1 VKYCDACHSAYPD
14 DFNICPRDQGALRHA
29 TDLIP
34 GMVIRGKYEI
44 LSKVGAGGMASV
56 YKARHVAFGEVLALK
71 LVGTRLAHDP
81 DFLKR
86 FRNEAV
92 ITRRLH
98 HPNAVRVEDLDATE
112 DGRPF
117 IVMEYVDGRSLRE
130 LVRTDGPQPLAR
142 AVAVARQVCAA
153 LQAAH
158 ALGITHRDIKPDNI
172 LLGRGPDGAEHV
184 KVLDFG
190 IAKVR
195 ETTEGEGEGYT
206 PTRTGMIVGTPQYI
220 SPEQAMGKRGE
231 EVDGRADL
239 YSLGVVLYEMV
250 TGRLPFQSDTA
261 MGMLLHHLQTAPTP
275 PDLARPD
282 LAIPAPLTDVLMRAL
297 RKDREQ
303 RYANAGEMLQALD
316 AVAALPL
323 PEAPPLEWPATPTPP
338 PVRTPSSQ
346 APTPRPLTPT
356 QLAEIEALPTK
367 MFPGTP
373 PPLPAPTMLSGP
385 ATVLNAPAPLPG
397 PPPSRRRKWP
407 WVVGGLL
414 LIGCCGKLVEKPAP
428 ARAPATEADKT
439 AEELAAALIKAGIER
454 ATQHEDPDAQDDKI
468 EGQVEER
475 LSTSRVTQEHDVD
488 VKVHER
494 VVTLSGEVPDQSV
507 ALVAEALAETVPG
520 VERVENEIKAP
531 IASARSRA
539 RAQAPLPPGAPPITV
554 PVPPPPRGMGPVAP
568 GSPEAQA
575 IAELLKKARKA
586 VAANRPE
593 EAMGHYGAIMAI
605 DHTNE
610 EAREGMQRAALG
622 MSGDW
627 MRRFGWDQLAR
638 ERRSGRRGPSPAP
651 TERPEQPEQQ
661 GRPERQEPPEPPER

>member
-153 LQAAH
+153 LAAAH

-195 ETTEGEGEGYT
+195 ESTEGEGEGYT

-282 LAIPAPLTDVLMRAL
+282 LAIPAPLCDVLMRAL
-297 RKDREQ
+297 QKDREQ
-303 RYANAGEMLQALD
+303 RYASAGDMLQALD

-323 PEAPPLEWPATPTPP
+323 PEAPPLEWPASATPP

-385 ATVLNAPAPLPG
+385 ATVLNAPPPLPA
-397 PPPSRRRKWP
+397 PPRRRRKWP
-407 WVVGGLL
+407 WVVGAIVV
-414 LIGCCGKLVEKPAP
+414 IGFCAKVAEKPQPRPSPSPDVGDRLAEVIKQGV
-428 ARAPATEADKT
+428 EAAVEGD
-439 AEELAAALIKAGIER
+439 
-454 ATQHEDPDAQDDKI
+454 QDDKI
-468 EGQVEER
+468 QEQVEER
-475 LSTSRVTQEHDVD
+475 LGGSRVTQQHDINVR
-488 VKVHER
+488 VHER
-494 VVTLSGEVPDQSV
+494 VVTLEGEVPDQSV
-507 ALVAEALAETVPG
+507 SLVAEALAETVPG
-520 VERVENEIKAP
+520 VERIENEIKAP
-531 IASARSRA
+531 VTAAKSGARGK
-539 RAQAPLPPGAPPITV
+539 APLPPGAPPITI
-554 PVPPPPRGMGPVAP
+554 PEPPLPGQAPIAP

-575 IAELLKKARKA
+575 IAELLKKAKKA
-586 VAANRPE
+586 VAENRPE
-593 EAMGHYGAIMAI
+593 EAMRHYGAIMSI

-610 EAREGMQRAALG
+610 EARDGMQRAALG
-622 MSGDW
+622 LSGSW
-627 MRRFGWDQLAR
+627 MRRFGWEQAMR
-638 ERRSGRRGPSPAP
+638 ERRSGRRPSSPPA
-651 TERPEQPEQQ
+651 EQPEQPE
-661 GRPERQEPPEPPER
+661 RQERPEPPER

>member
-14 DFNICPRDQGALRHA
+14 DFNICPRDQGALREA
-29 TDLIP
+29 TDLFP
-34 GMVIRGKYEI
+34 GMVIRGKYEV
-44 LSKVGAGGMASV
+44 LSKVGSGGMASV
-56 YKARHVAFGEVLALK
+56 YKARHVAFGEILALK
-71 LVGTRLAHDP
+71 LVGTRLSHDP

-130 LVRTDGPQPLAR
+130 LVRKDGPQPLSR

-153 LQAAH
+153 LAAAH

-195 ETTEGEGEGYT
+195 ESTEGEGEGYT

-220 SPEQAMGKRGE
+220 SPEQAMGKRGD

-282 LAIPAPLTDVLMRAL
+282 LAIPAPLCDVLMRAL
-297 RKDREQ
+297 QKDRDQ
-303 RYANAGEMLQALD
+303 RYASAGEMLQALD

-323 PEAPPLEWPATPTPP
+323 PEAPPLEWPATPTPS

-356 QLAEIEALPTK
+356 QLADIEAQPTK

-373 PPLPAPTMLSGP
+373 PPLPAPTMVSGA
-385 ATVLNAPAPLPG
+385 ATVLNTPPPLPG
-397 PPPSRRRKWP
+397 PPARRGRKWP
-407 WVVGGLL
+407 WVVGAIVV
-414 LIGCCGKLVEKPAP
+414 IGFCGKVLEKERPTPAP
-428 ARAPATEADKT
+428 SPEVGEQLAEAIKQRV
-439 AEELAAALIKAGIER
+439 EAAVEGD
-454 ATQHEDPDAQDDKI
+454 HDDKI
-468 EGQVEER
+468 QDQVEER
-475 LSTSRVTQEHDVD
+475 LGTSRVTQEHDINVR
-488 VKVHER
+488 VHER
-494 VVTLSGEVPDQSV
+494 VVTLEGEVPDQSV

-531 IASARSRA
+531 IRS
-539 RAQAPLPPGAPPITV
+539 AQAGPRGLPRGAPPPITA
-554 PVPPPPRGMGPVAP
+554 PEPPGPPDMKPVAP
-568 GSPEAQA
+568 DSPDAQA

-586 VAANRPE
+586 VAENRPE
-593 EAMGHYGAIMAI
+593 EAMGHYGAVMSI
-605 DHTNE
+605 DHTNQ
-610 EAREGMQRAALG
+610 EAREGLQRAALG
-622 MSGDW
+622 MSGDF
-627 MRRFGWDQLAR
+627 MRRFGWDPQTR
-638 ERRSGRRGPSPAP
+638 ERRSGRRPSPRP
-651 TERPEQPEQQ
+651 TEQPERAEQPEQQ
-661 GRPERQEPPEPPER
+661 ERPEPPERP

>member
-1 VKYCDACHSAYPD
+1 MKYCDACHSAYPD
-14 DFNICPRDQGALRHA
+14 DFNICPRDQGALRQA
-29 TDLIP
+29 TDLLP

-56 YKARHVAFGEVLALK
+56 YKARHLAFGEVLALK

-153 LQAAH
+153 LAAAH

-195 ETTEGEGEGYT
+195 ESTEGEGEGYT

-282 LAIPAPLTDVLMRAL
+282 LAIPAPLSDVLMRAL
-297 RKDREQ
+297 QKDRER
-303 RYANAGEMLQALD
+303 RYASASEMLQALD

-323 PEAPPLEWPATPTPP
+323 PAAPPLEWPAAPVATPP
-338 PVRTPSSQ
+338 SVRTPSSQ
-346 APTPRPLTPT
+346 ATTPRPLTPT
-356 QLAEIEALPTK
+356 QLAEIEAQPTK

-373 PPLPAPTMLSGP
+373 PPVPAPTMLSGP
-385 ATVLNAPAPLPG
+385 ATVLNAATRPPG
-397 PPPSRRRKWP
+397 PPRARRRKWP

-414 LIGCCGKLVEKPAP
+414 LIGCCGKLVERPAP
-428 ARAPATEADKT
+428 APPAPSSAEKT
-439 AEELAAALIKAGIER
+439 AEELAQALIKAGIER
-454 ATQHEDPDAQDDKI
+454 ALQQDPGAQDDKI
-468 EGQVEER
+468 EGMVEER
-475 LSTSRVTQEHDVD
+475 LAASRVTQEHDLN
-488 VKVHER
+488 VKVHDR
-494 VVTLSGEVPDQSV
+494 VVTLDGDVPDQSV
-507 ALVAEALAETVPG
+507 ALVAEALAETGPG
-520 VERVENEIKAP
+520 VERIDNRIKAP
-531 IASARSRA
+531 VASARSGA
-539 RAQAPLPPGAPPITV
+539 RGPAPAPPGAPPLTV
-554 PVPPPPRGMGPVAP
+554 PVPPAPAGVGPVAP

-586 VAANRPE
+586 VAENRPE

-610 EAREGMQRAALG
+610 EARNGMQRAALG

-627 MRRFGWDQLAR
+627 MRRFGWDQRSR
-638 ERRSGRRGPSPAP
+638 ERRSDRRTRTPEPA
-651 TERPEQPEQQ
+651 ERPAT
-661 GRPERQEPPEPPER
+661 PEPPEQQ

>member
-1 VKYCDACHSAYPD
+1 M
-14 DFNICPRDQGALRHA
+14 L
-29 TDLIP
+29 
-34 GMVIRGKYEI
+34 IRGKYEI

-56 YKARHVAFGEVLALK
+56 YKARHLAFGEVLALK

-153 LQAAH
+153 LAAAH

-282 LAIPAPLTDVLMRAL
+282 LSIPAPLTDVLMRAL
-297 RKDREQ
+297 QKDREQ

-356 QLAEIEALPTK
+356 QLAEIEAQPTK

-385 ATVLNAPAPLPG
+385 ATVLNTPVPHPPLPG
-397 PPPSRRRKWP
+397 PPRARRRKWP
-407 WVVGGLL
+407 W
-414 LIGCCGKLVEKPAP
+414 
-428 ARAPATEADKT
+428 
-439 AEELAAALIKAGIER
+439 
-454 ATQHEDPDAQDDKI
+454 
-468 EGQVEER
+468 
-475 LSTSRVTQEHDVD
+475 
-488 VKVHER
+488 
-494 VVTLSGEVPDQSV
+494 
-507 ALVAEALAETVPG
+507 
-520 VERVENEIKAP
+520 
-531 IASARSRA
+531 
-539 RAQAPLPPGAPPITV
+539 
-554 PVPPPPRGMGPVAP
+554 
-568 GSPEAQA
+568 
-575 IAELLKKARKA
+575 
-586 VAANRPE
+586 
-593 EAMGHYGAIMAI
+593 
-605 DHTNE
+605 
-610 EAREGMQRAALG
+610 
-622 MSGDW
+622 
-627 MRRFGWDQLAR
+627 
-638 ERRSGRRGPSPAP
+638 
-651 TERPEQPEQQ
+651 
-661 GRPERQEPPEPPER
+661 

>member
-1 VKYCDACHSAYPD
+1 
-14 DFNICPRDQGALRHA
+14 
-29 TDLIP
+29 
-34 GMVIRGKYEI
+34 MVIRGKYEV

-153 LQAAH
+153 LAAAH

-195 ETTEGEGEGYT
+195 ESTEGEGEGYT

-275 PDLARPD
+275 PDLVRPD

-297 RKDREQ
+297 HKDREQ
-303 RYANAGEMLQALD
+303 RYASAGDMLQALD

-323 PEAPPLEWPATPTPP
+323 PAAPPLEWPTTATPP

-356 QLAEIEALPTK
+356 QLAEIEAQPTK

-373 PPLPAPTMLSGP
+373 PPLPAPTLLPGP
-385 ATVLNAPAPLPG
+385 ATVLNAAPPLPD
-397 PPPSRRRKWP
+397 PPARRRRKWP
-407 WVVGGLL
+407 WVVGALL
-414 LIGCCGKLVEKPAP
+414 VVGCCGKLIDRQDPKPSPSPQVGDQLAEVIKQRVEDAVSG
-428 ARAPATEADKT
+428 AD
-439 AEELAAALIKAGIER
+439 
-454 ATQHEDPDAQDDKI
+454 DDKI
-468 EGQVEER
+468 QEQVEER
-475 LSTSRVTQEHDVD
+475 LATSRVTQEHGIDVN
-488 VKVHER
+488 VHER
-494 VVTLSGEVPDQSV
+494 VVTLDGEVPDQSV

-520 VERVENEIKAP
+520 VERIENQIKAP
-531 IASARSRA
+531 IRSAQSGTRGKSGV
-539 RAQAPLPPGAPPITV
+539 PPGGPVIELPEPPAPPE
-554 PVPPPPRGMGPVAP
+554 MKPVAP
-568 GSPEAQA
+568 NSPEAQA

-586 VAANRPE
+586 VAENKPE
-593 EAMGHYGAIMAI
+593 EAMGHYGAIMSI

-610 EAREGMQRAALG
+610 EAQEGMKRASLAL
-622 MSGDW
+622 SGDW
-627 MRRFGWDQLAR
+627 MRRFGWDQFMR
-638 ERRSGRRGPSPAP
+638 ERRNGRRTPSPRPVPPSPRP
-651 TERPEQPEQQ
+651 TGQPE
-661 GRPERQEPPEPPER
+661 P

>member
-56 YKARHVAFGEVLALK
+56 YKARHLAFGEVLALK

-153 LQAAH
+153 LAAAH

-297 RKDREQ
+297 QKDREQ
-303 RYANAGEMLQALD
+303 RYASAGEMLQALD

-323 PEAPPLEWPATPTPP
+323 PAAPPLEWPASPVTTP

-356 QLAEIEALPTK
+356 QLAEIEAQPTK

-385 ATVLNAPAPLPG
+385 ATVVNAPPPLPG
-397 PPPSRRRKWP
+397 PPRARGRKWP
-407 WVVGGLL
+407 WVVGGLVL
-414 LIGCCGKLVEKPAP
+414 FGFCAKLVEKPAP
-428 ARAPATEADKT
+428 APPAATSAEKT
-439 AEELAAALIKAGIER
+439 AEELAAALIKAGLER
-454 ATQHEDPDAQDDKI
+454 ATQEDPDVQDDKI

-475 LSTSRVTQEHDVD
+475 LAASRVTQEHDIN
-488 VKVHER
+488 VKVRER
-494 VVTLSGEVPDQSV
+494 VVTLDGEVPDQSV

-531 IASARSRA
+531 VASARSRA
-539 RAQAPLPPGAPPITV
+539 RSQVPPPPGAPPITV
-554 PVPPPPRGMGPVAP
+554 PVPPAPDGMGPVAP
-568 GSPEAQA
+568 GSPDAQA
-575 IAELLKKARKA
+575 IEELLKKARKA

-593 EAMGHYGAIMAI
+593 EAMQHYGAIMAI

-610 EAREGMQRAALG
+610 EARDGMQRAALG
-622 MSGDW
+622 LSGDW
-627 MRRFGWDQLAR
+627 MRRFGWDQFTR
-638 ERRSGRRGPSPAP
+638 ERRSGRREPSPRP
-651 TERPEQPEQQ
+651 TPRPEPAEQPEQQ
-661 GRPERQEPPEPPER
+661 ERPEPER

>member
-1 VKYCDACHSAYPD
+1 MKYCDACHSAYPD

-34 GMVIRGKYEI
+34 GMIIRGKYEV
-44 LSKVGAGGMASV
+44 LSKIGSGGMASV

-71 LVGTRLAHDP
+71 LVGTRLGHDP

-92 ITRRLH
+92 VTRRLH

-130 LVRTDGPQPLAR
+130 LIRTDGPQPLAR

-153 LQAAH
+153 LAAAH

-195 ETTEGEGEGYT
+195 ESTEGEGEGYT

-282 LAIPAPLTDVLMRAL
+282 LAIPAPLCDVLMRAL
-297 RKDREQ
+297 QKDREQ
-303 RYANAGEMLQALD
+303 RYASAGEMLQALD

-338 PVRTPSSQ
+338 PIRTPSSQ

-356 QLAEIEALPTK
+356 QLAEIEAQPTK

-373 PPLPAPTMLSGP
+373 PPLPAATMLSGP
-385 ATVLNAPAPLPG
+385 ATVLNTPAPG
-397 PPPSRRRKWP
+397 PPPGRRRRRKWP
-407 WVVGGLL
+407 WVVGAIVVVGF
-414 LIGCCGKLVEKPAP
+414 CAKVVEKPQPRPSPSPDVGDKLAE
-428 ARAPATEADKT
+428 TIKQHVEAAVEGD
-439 AEELAAALIKAGIER
+439 
-454 ATQHEDPDAQDDKI
+454 QDEKI
-468 EGQVEER
+468 QEQVEER
-475 LSTSRVTQEHDVD
+475 LAGSRVTQEHDINVR
-488 VKVHER
+488 VHER
-494 VVTLSGEVPDQSV
+494 VVTLEGEVPDQSV

-520 VERVENEIKAP
+520 VERIDNEIKAP
-531 IASARSRA
+531 VARSSARGRA
-539 RAQAPLPPGAPPITV
+539 PVPPGAPPITI
-554 PVPPPPRGMGPVAP
+554 PEPPAPGLAPIAP

-575 IAELLKKARKA
+575 IAELLKKAKKA
-586 VAANRPE
+586 VAENRPE
-593 EAMGHYGAIMAI
+593 EAMRHYGAIMSI

-610 EAREGMQRAALG
+610 EAQEGMQRAALG
-622 MSGDW
+622 LSGDW
-627 MRRFGWDQLAR
+627 MRRFGWDQFTR
-638 ERRSGRRGPSPAP
+638 QQRSNRRASPRP
-651 TERPEQPEQQ
+651 TERPERQEQPE
-661 GRPERQEPPEPPER
+661 RPEPPER

>member
-14 DFNICPRDQGALRHA
+14 DFNICPRDQGALREA
-29 TDLIP
+29 TDLFP
-34 GMVIRGKYEI
+34 GMVIRGKYEV
-44 LSKVGAGGMASV
+44 LSKIGSGGMASV

-153 LQAAH
+153 LAAAH

-195 ETTEGEGEGYT
+195 ESTEGDGEGYT

-220 SPEQAMGKRGE
+220 SPEQAMGKRGD

-282 LAIPAPLTDVLMRAL
+282 LAIPAPLSDVLMRAL
-297 RKDREQ
+297 QKDREQ
-303 RYANAGEMLQALD
+303 RYANAGEMLAALD

-323 PEAPPLEWPATPTPP
+323 PEAPPLAWPATPTPP
-338 PVRTPSSQ
+338 PIRTPSSQ

-356 QLAEIEALPTK
+356 QLAEIEAAPTK

-373 PPLPAPTMLSGP
+373 PPTMVSGP
-385 ATVLNAPAPLPG
+385 ATVLNTPPPLPG
-397 PPPSRRRKWP
+397 PPARRSRQWML
-407 WVVGGLL
+407 WVAGGFVLM
-414 LIGCCGKLVEKPAP
+414 GFCSKLRDRPAAVPTPAP
-428 ARAPATEADKT
+428 SAQAGEQLAEIIKQGIAEAVREGSD
-439 AEELAAALIKAGIER
+439 
-454 ATQHEDPDAQDDKI
+454 DDKI
-468 EGQVEER
+468 QEQVEER
-475 LSTSRVTQEHDVD
+475 LGSSRVTQEHDINVR
-488 VKVHER
+488 VHER
-494 VVTLSGEVPDQSV
+494 VVTLEGEVPDQSV

-531 IASARSRA
+531 VRS
-539 RAQAPLPPGAPPITV
+539 AQAGSRGKGALPPGAPSMVLPD
-554 PVPPPPRGMGPVAP
+554 PPSPPDMKPVAP
-568 GSPEAQA
+568 SSPEAQA
-575 IAELLKKARKA
+575 IAELLKKAKKA
-586 VAANRPE
+586 VAENRPE
-593 EAMGHYGAIMAI
+593 EAMGHYGAILSI

-610 EAREGMQRAALG
+610 AAQDGMRRAGLA

-627 MRRFGWDQLAR
+627 LRRFGWDQQTR
-638 ERRSGRRGPSPAP
+638 ERRSGRRPAATATP
-651 TERPEQPEQQ
+651 RPAEK
-661 GRPERQEPPEPPER
+661 PEPPEQP

>member
-29 TDLIP
+29 TDLLP
-34 GMVIRGKYEI
+34 GMIIRGKYEI
-44 LSKVGAGGMASV
+44 LSKVGSGGMASV
-56 YKARHVAFGEVLALK
+56 YKARHLAFGEVLALK

-130 LVRTDGPQPLAR
+130 LVRQDGPQPLAR

-153 LQAAH
+153 LAAAH

-239 YSLGVVLYEMV
+239 YALGVVLYEMV

-275 PDLARPD
+275 PDLVRPD
-282 LAIPAPLTDVLMRAL
+282 LAIPAPLSDVLMRAL
-297 RKDREQ
+297 QKDREQ
-303 RYANAGEMLQALD
+303 RYASAGDMLEALD

-323 PEAPPLEWPATPTPP
+323 PEAPPLEWPAAPVAT
-338 PVRTPSSQ
+338 PVRTPSAA

-356 QLAEIEALPTK
+356 QLAEIESQPTK

-373 PPLPAPTMLSGP
+373 PPLPPPAGLAGLPTMMHGP
-385 ATVLNAPAPLPG
+385 ATVLSTPPPLPG
-397 PPPSRRRKWP
+397 PPRRGGRKWVL
-407 WVVGGLL
+407 WVVGGFMFM
-414 LIGCCGKLVEKPAP
+414 GVCARFRDRPASAPAP
-428 ARAPATEADKT
+428 TPAPSADVG
-439 AEELAAALIKAGIER
+439 EDLAARIKKGVAEAID
-454 ATQHEDPDAQDDKI
+454 EDQDEKI
-468 EGQVEER
+468 HDQVET
-475 LSTSRVTQEHDVD
+475 LLGSSRVTQEHDID
-488 VKVHER
+488 VTVRER
-494 VVTLSGEVPDQSV
+494 VVTLEGDVPDSSI

-520 VERVENEIKAP
+520 VERIDNRLKAP
-531 IASARSRA
+531 VASSRPRTAARGTV
-539 RAQAPLPPGAPPITV
+539 PPGAPAITM
-554 PVPPPPRGMGPVAP
+554 PEPPPPPGASPVDP
-568 GSPEAQA
+568 HSPEGEA

-586 VAANRPE
+586 VAQNRPD
-593 EAMGHYGAIMAI
+593 EAMRHYSAVLSL

-610 EAREGMQRAALG
+610 EAQDGIKRASLAFT
-622 MSGDW
+622 GDW
-627 MRRFGWDQLAR
+627 MRRFGWESFTR
-638 ERRSGRRGPSPAP
+638 GGGHRGRPPSPIP
-651 TERPEQPEQQ
+651 TERPEKPERKEDPE
-661 GRPERQEPPEPPER
+661 RPEPN